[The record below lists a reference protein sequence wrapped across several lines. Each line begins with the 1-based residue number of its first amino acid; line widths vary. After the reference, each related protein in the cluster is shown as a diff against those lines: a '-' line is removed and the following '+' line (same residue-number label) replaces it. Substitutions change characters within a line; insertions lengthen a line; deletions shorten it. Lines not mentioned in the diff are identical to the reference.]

1 MDMELGG
8 DVASLDP
15 ELLQLPEVSPLALK
29 TNPYIAEELFE
40 QWISLPDTSRLEGW
54 SAAIIAYAQYCR
66 LIAHACPCGS
76 GLGVKSLLD
85 DAKAGTPLNVP
96 GNSPRANAAAS
107 NSLSSMFPAGSAP
120 PLSPRSTSGSPRIMK
135 QRAGP
140 SSLGSPLK
148 LVSEPAREVIPQFY
162 FQNGRPPPNELKE
175 QCLSRINQLFYG
187 HLDGFQVQEFKTVTR
202 EICKLPS
209 FFSTT
214 LFRKIDM
221 DCIGVVTSLFP
232 SQFSNYEV
240 VLASFR
246 FYGFEDQAR
255 EPFKEN
261 EKRTESLSRRM
272 RKGLWDAFVNYWVN
286 SNMLTM
292 DIATQIFTILKQ
304 PEHKYLTQDD
314 FKPALRELLATHPGL
329 EFLQNTPE
337 FQERYAETVI
347 YRIFYYVNR
356 SGNGRLTLREL
367 KRGNLIAAMQH
378 ADEEEDIN
386 KILRYFSYEHF
397 YVIYCKFWELDTDHD
412 FLIDKENLIKYGN
425 HALTYRIVDRIFSQV
440 PRKFTSKVEGKMG
453 YEDFVYFMLSEEDK
467 SSEPSLEYWFKCI
480 DFDGNGVLTPNEMQF
495 FFEEQLHRMECM
507 TQEPV
512 LFEDILCQM
521 VDMIGPKR
529 GSYFTLRDLKSCRL
543 SGNIFNILFNLNKF
557 IAFETRDP
565 FLIRQEREDPT
576 STEWDRFAH
585 REYIRLS
592 MEEDGEDASNGSAEV
607 WDESLE
613 APF

>member
-1 MDMELGG
+1 MMDMELVG

-29 TNPYIAEELFE
+29 SNPIIAEELFS
-40 QWISLPDTSRLEGW
+40 QWLSLPDTSRL
-54 SAAIIAYAQYCR
+54 
-66 LIAHACPCGS
+66 
-76 GLGVKSLLD
+76 VKSLLD
-85 DAKAGTPLNVP
+85 DAKAGALINAP
-96 GNSPRANAAAS
+96 GNSTTANATAS
-107 NSLSSMFPAGSAP
+107 NTLPSMFPAGSAP
-120 PLSPRSTSGSPRIMK
+120 PLSPRSISGSPRVMK

-140 SSLGSPLK
+140 SSLSSPLK
-148 LVSEPAREVIPQFY
+148 VFY

-175 QCLSRINQLFYG
+175 QILFRIDQLFYG
-187 HLDGFQVQEFKTVTR
+187 HTDGLQSHEFKALTK

-209 FFSTT
+209 FFSTA
-214 LFRKIDM
+214 LFRKIDSN
-221 DCIGVVTSLFP
+221 CTGVVTR
-232 SQFSNYEV
+232 N
-240 VLASFR
+240 
-246 FYGFEDQAR
+246 
-255 EPFKEN
+255 
-261 EKRTESLSRRM
+261 
-272 RKGLWDAFVNYWVN
+272 AFVGYWVN
-286 SNMLTM
+286 TNRMTM
-292 DIATQIFTILKQ
+292 DIAAQIFTILKQ
-304 PEHKYLTQDD
+304 SDCKYLTQDD
-314 FKPALRELLATHPGL
+314 FKPVLQELLATHPGL
-329 EFLQNTPE
+329 EFLQSTPE

-356 SGNGRLTLREL
+356 SGNGHLTLREL

-378 ADEEEDIN
+378 AEEEEDIN
-386 KILRYFSYEHF
+386 KVLRYFSYEHF

-412 FLIDKENLIKYGN
+412 FLIDKENLIRYGN

-480 DFDGNGVLTPNEMQF
+480 DLDGNGVLTPNEMQF
-495 FFEEQLHRMECM
+495 FYEEQLHRMECM
-507 TQEPV
+507 AQEPV

-521 VDMIGPKR
+521 VDMIGPENE
-529 GSYFTLRDLKSCRL
+529 SYFTLRDLKGCKL
-543 SGNIFNILFNLNKF
+543 SGNVFNILFNLNKF
-557 IAFETRDP
+557 MAFETRDP

-576 STEWDRFAH
+576 LTEWDRFAH